1 LAVFVTLMIYKL
13 LPMYMPWISFGSQQ
27 SEQIQN
33 HGRCNACT
41 QHVISLGFAIYRLY
55 KLINIL
61 KESTY
66 YENNYVQTFY
76 SSIKY
81 HCF

>member
-1 LAVFVTLMIYKL
+1 MGAFVTLTIYRL
-13 LPMYMPWISFGSQQ
+13 LPMYMPWMSFVSQQ

-33 HGRCNACT
+33 HGRCNVCT
-41 QHVISLGFAIYRLY
+41 QHVISLASAIYRLY

-66 YENNYVQTFY
+66 YENNYVQRIR
-76 SSIKY
+76 SSIK
-81 HCF
+81 